1 MLYCILVES
10 RWAANNPSAFLFLYI
25 TFKEDYM
32 TLHKEKNFYKLILTL
47 AVPIIIQSLI
57 TSSLNLVDNVMIG
70 TLGENEIAAVGLA
83 NQYFFIFMMTM
94 TGITGG
100 TSIFLS
106 QYHGKGDNKSI
117 KNFMGITFVIS
128 IIVAAIFALLAFFA
142 PVFVMKIFTK
152 DTTVINLGV
161 SYLKTVSLSY
171 IFTIVTLT
179 FSIALRSTGQASLPM
194 VGSIIGIL
202 SNAGFNYIFIF
213 GKLGLPAMGVRGAA
227 LGTTFSRLLEMI
239 FVVSL
244 IYIKDYSVK
253 CRLKELFFTKHQF
266 KSFIKTATPVIFND
280 IMWSLGISAYS
291 VAYAKVGTNALASM
305 QIAITINNL
314 FNIFGTGLAS
324 ATAIII
330 GNKIGES
337 KKELAIEYTHKIS
350 KIAIVLG
357 IIIGSALILTSPQIV
372 KLFNITAE
380 TKAITLTVLKI
391 MAVITPLRFFN
402 ITMIIGAFRGG
413 GDVNYAIFAELIC
426 VWGIAVPLSF
436 IGAALLHL
444 NIIWVY
450 VLVCFEEIVKLFFEL
465 PRFKSNK
472 WIKEVI

>member
-1 MLYCILVES
+1 
-10 RWAANNPSAFLFLYI
+10 
-25 TFKEDYM
+25 M
-32 TLHKEKNFYKLILTL
+32 TSSKNKNFYKIILTL
-47 AVPIIIQSLI
+47 AVPIIIQNLI

-83 NQYFFIFMMTM
+83 NQYFFIFMMSM

-106 QYHGKGDNKSI
+106 QYYGKKDTKSI
-117 KNFMGITFVIS
+117 KNFMGITFVIGT
-128 IIVAAIFALLAFFA
+128 IVASAFAILAFFT

-161 SYLKTVSLSY
+161 SYLRTVSLSY

-179 FSIALRSTGQASLPM
+179 FSTALRSTGQASLPM
-194 VGSIIGIL
+194 AGSIIGIL

-227 LGTTFSRLLEMI
+227 LGTTFSRLLEML
-239 FVVSL
+239 FVVTI
-244 IYIKDYSVK
+244 IYAKNYSVK
-253 CRLKELFFTKHQF
+253 CRLNELLFTKHQF
-266 KSFIKTATPVIFND
+266 KNFIKTATPVIFND

-291 VAYAKVGTNALASM
+291 IAYAKVGTNALASM
-305 QIAITINNL
+305 QVAITINNL
-314 FNIFGTGLAS
+314 FNIFGTGLAA

-350 KIAIVLG
+350 KISVALG
-357 IIIGSALILTSPQIV
+357 IIIGLTLILTSPLIV

-391 MAVITPLRFFN
+391 MAIITPLRFFN

-413 GDVNYAIFAELIC
+413 GDVNYAIFTELIC

-436 IGAALLHL
+436 IGAAILHL

-450 VLVCFEEIVKLFFEL
+450 MLVCFEEIVKLFFEI
-465 PRFKSNK
+465 PRFKSNR